1 MSNAERYAPG
11 RRRRHPCRSRRAR
24 SFCVAPI
31 DAGRLRDRLIGHSAL
46 GVNQTGSSCDR
57 TTMMTTV
64 QQAGPSRPDVERW
77 YRDYRVELTRLAYL
91 ALGDNEAAQDAVQE
105 AFVSLHLR
113 AERVRHPKIFLRAA
127 VLNQCRSTIR
137 RTQVRR
143 RVVAMTPVVAGG
155 NPGDTT
161 RLERPAVLQAIRQL
175 PRRQRDVVLLRF
187 YLDMSE
193 AEIAATL
200 RVRPGT
206 VKTSSHRALQALT
219 PLLEDLR

>member
-1 MSNAERYAPG
+1 
-11 RRRRHPCRSRRAR
+11 
-24 SFCVAPI
+24 
-31 DAGRLRDRLIGHSAL
+31 
-46 GVNQTGSSCDR
+46 
-57 TTMMTTV
+57 MMTTV
-64 QQAGPSRPDVERW
+64 QQAGPSLPDVERW

-91 ALGDNEAAQDAVQE
+91 AIGDNEAAQDAVQE

-113 AERVRHPKIFLRAA
+113 AERVREPKISLRAA
-127 VLNQCRSTIR
+127 VLNQCRTTIR
-137 RTQVRR
+137 RAQVRR
-143 RVVAMTPVVAGG
+143 RLAAAAPAAA
-155 NPGDTT
+155 GDTLGDT
-161 RLERPAVLQAIRQL
+161 MRLERPAVLEAIRQL

-206 VKTSSHRALQALT
+206 VKTSSHRALRALT

>member
-1 MSNAERYAPG
+1 
-11 RRRRHPCRSRRAR
+11 
-24 SFCVAPI
+24 
-31 DAGRLRDRLIGHSAL
+31 
-46 GVNQTGSSCDR
+46 
-57 TTMMTTV
+57 MMTTV
-64 QQAGPSRPDVERW
+64 RQAGPSRPDVERW
-77 YRDYRVELTRLAYL
+77 YRDYRVELARLAYL
-91 ALGDNEAAQDAVQE
+91 AIGDNEAAQDAVQE

-113 AERVRHPKIFLRAA
+113 VERVRDPKLFLRAA

-137 RTQVRR
+137 RAQVRR
-143 RVVAMTPVVAGG
+143 RVVGMTPVSS
-155 NPGDTT
+155 GDALADTMP
-161 RLERPAVLQAIRQL
+161 LERPAVLQAIRQL

-200 RVRPGT
+200 GVRPGT